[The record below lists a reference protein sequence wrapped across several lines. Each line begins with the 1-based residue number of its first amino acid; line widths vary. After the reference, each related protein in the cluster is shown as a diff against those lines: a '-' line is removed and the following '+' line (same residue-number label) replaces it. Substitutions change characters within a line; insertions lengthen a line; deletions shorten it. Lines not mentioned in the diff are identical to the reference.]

1 MRIWDFRGGAVLRR
15 AALLQQRAPPLL
27 GVAPA
32 AQSGVLTPR
41 RHWVEGA
48 LYTSDLCPSYFLHA
62 TTKFIQNRQLLPQ
75 SHAGSVVQVSFTALT
90 SLDALGALSVLPLKR
105 LTLRCVGAE
114 LRCAKGLA
122 LGLAHARW
130 EGLEGGVS
138 WVRRFR
144 PSRGSCA
151 NGCVNCVNWV
161 AALQTQPRAFKL
173 DISRLLS
180 PFELDRILSLEL
192 WLVSLG
198 GVHWH
203 ECADT

>member
-1 MRIWDFRGGAVLRR
+1 MELSFAGLSCFSNAHLHGLASHLPRNLESLHLDATGSKVLF
-15 AALLQQRAPPLL
+15 APQIC
-27 GVAPA
+27 VQAI
-32 AQSGVLTPR
+32 
-41 RHWVEGA
+41 
-48 LYTSDLCPSYFLHA
+48 FLHA

-75 SHAGSVVQVSFTALT
+75 SHAEGVVQVSFTALT

-105 LTLRCVGAE
+105 LTLRCIGAE
-114 LRCAKGLA
+114 LLCAKGLA

-130 EGLEGGVS
+130 EGLEGGAS

-144 PSRGSCA
+144 LSRGSCA

-173 DISRLLS
+173 DISRLLT

-192 WLVSLG
+192 WLVSLA
-198 GVHWH
+198 GVQWH
-203 ECADT
+203 ECADA